1 MFTTLYTDLV
11 CCTDE
16 SNLISQTDRISHSC
30 IPNHPVS
37 DIKGK
42 DNDQLQT
49 MVCCAASVA
58 RHLVRNILCL
68 RDVFV
73 LGWFVRFMPSM
84 QLQPLLTVTDG
95 QPAHLHFSQQQTAL
109 KEIT

>member
-11 CCTDE
+11 SIVSRTDE
-16 SNLISQTDRISHSC
+16 TNLISQTDRISHLC

-42 DNDQLQT
+42 DNNQLQT

-58 RHLVRNILCL
+58 RQLGRNILYL
-68 RDVFV
+68 RDVFI
-73 LGWFVRFMPSM
+73 LGW
-84 QLQPLLTVTDG
+84 LYTLCPLC
-95 QPAHLHFSQQQTAL
+95 STASVDSY
-109 KEIT
+109 